1 MVTEQPLN
9 QKQSI
14 PQSISGFGDV
24 VLRTALA
31 EVLITIEV
39 IFGYLMLGACFN
51 IRQ

>member
-9 QKQSI
+9 QRQSI
-14 PQSISGFGDV
+14 PQSIPGFGDV

-31 EVLITIEV
+31 EVLVTIEV
-39 IFGYLMLGACFN
+39 ILGYLMLGTCFT